1 MPKITFHNIPQSLQR
16 RVRTHVG
23 AQMHRFFAVVQP
35 GFEHIAFRELNEAGI
50 GTGHA
55 VEHGG
60 IHFSGKLSDCYR
72 ANIACRT
79 ITRVLL
85 RIADFRVRRFAKLRE
100 LAGKIPW
107 ELFLTSDIPLTFSI
121 TAHASRLYHTDRIAL
136 ECFRAVAACFA
147 SSGLS
152 SPAWEKNASDEN
164 RLQTLYMRIADD
176 LCTISLDSTGAPLYK
191 RGFKLQTTEAPLRE
205 TTAAAILL
213 EAGCKDATF
222 FIDPMAGS
230 GTFSLEAGMI
240 ALNIPPGLGR
250 CFSFEYWPAYSES
263 ARRHIEKE
271 LRRKIISPHDTTFR
285 MMVSDIDQRALESAQ
300 KNIAAAG
307 LTDIVVFYQRDFI
320 SADLKIPA
328 QAKALIALNPPYG
341 RRLMDPR
348 SSLLFYERIGAKLRS
363 MSPLRYVVLAP
374 NEKFEQALAIIP
386 EKKIHFTHG
395 GLQVVALFGMV

>member
-16 RVRTHVG
+16 RVRTHVA
-23 AQMHRFFAVVQP
+23 AQRHRFFAVVQP
-35 GFEHIAFRELNEAGI
+35 GFEHTALRELNEACI

-79 ITRVLL
+79 ITRVIL
-85 RIADFRVRRFAKLRE
+85 RIAEFRVRRFAKLRDQ
-100 LAGKIPW
+100 AGKIPW
-107 ELFLTSDIPLTFSI
+107 ELFLNSEIPLTFSI

-147 SSGLS
+147 SSGIP
-152 SPAWEKNASDEN
+152 SPVWVNDASDEN
-164 RLQTLYMRIADD
+164 RLQTLYIRIADD
-176 LCTISLDSTGAPLYK
+176 LCTISLDSTGAPLYR
-191 RGFKLQTTEAPLRE
+191 RGFKVHTTEAPLRE

-213 EAGCKDATF
+213 EAGCEASTL

-240 ALNIPPGLGR
+240 ALAIPPGLGR
-250 CFSFEYWPAYSES
+250 RFSFEHWPAYSEA

-271 LRRKIISPHDTTFR
+271 LRMKIISPHDTTFR
-285 MMVSDIDQRALESAQ
+285 MMVSDIDQRALESAR
-300 KNIAAAG
+300 KNLAAAG
-307 LTDIVVFYQRDFI
+307 LADIAAFDCKDVI

-328 QAKALIALNPPYG
+328 QEKALIALNPPYG
-341 RRLMDPR
+341 RRLMNPR
-348 SSLLFYERIGAKLRS
+348 SALFFYERIGAKLRS

-374 NEKFEQALAIIP
+374 GEEFERALAIIP
-386 EKKIHFTHG
+386 DKKIHFTHG
-395 GLQVVALFGMV
+395 GLQVVALFGII